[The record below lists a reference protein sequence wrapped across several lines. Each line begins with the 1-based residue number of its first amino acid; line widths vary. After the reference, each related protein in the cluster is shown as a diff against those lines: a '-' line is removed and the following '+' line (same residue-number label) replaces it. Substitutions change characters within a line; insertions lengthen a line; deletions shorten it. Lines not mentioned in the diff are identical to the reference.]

1 MPLAGSDR
9 GARSNAHFR
18 HAERHMRDRTG
29 GGASFGKAMAHF
41 ERAMAYGTAD
51 ADPLEQRVARAR
63 AARERAAQEH
73 RLARAHPNIRKCG
86 RFSNSGPYALAWEY
100 DDNRRKAV
108 ISVEDRSGQV
118 ARITLQLVQSTGG
131 DWIFDSSVEWL
142 QLTSDVQQRYIARAV
157 ASLVLRVQEITSDIL
172 AGRSKRIEAEFDAT
186 WIMSPLDASS
196 AWQRTEH
203 VPKKKSFLQRAV
215 PNDENKENEGG
226 NIGRAVLDTGV
237 ATLSGM
243 LNRLRVINAGYN
255 SLDDTQ
261 SDRPATAAKYDYYTN
276 GGRHI
281 YGVSVSATDWKSVHV
296 TVIKVGERKA
306 DATIAIDLDVST
318 KKGNEGKLFV
328 SGSSFTFSDSAST
341 DPPKAYIRLAVA
353 SLLCHLHPSHV
364 EGTFDKLRNTDD
376 ARTQWTH
383 HPEPARNG
391 KGLR

>member
-1 MPLAGSDR
+1 
-9 GARSNAHFR
+9 
-18 HAERHMRDRTG
+18 MRDRTR

-51 ADPLEQRVARAR
+51 ADPLEQRVVRAR

-73 RLARAHPNIRKCG
+73 RLARAHPNILKCG

-108 ISVEDRSGQV
+108 ISGQV
-118 ARITLQLVQSTGG
+118 AHITLQLVQSTGG
-131 DWIFDSSVEWL
+131 DWIFVSSVEWL

-157 ASLVLRVQEITSDIL
+157 ASLVLRVQDDPTGAIGT
-172 AGRSKRIEAEFDAT
+172 GRAKRIQADFDAS

-196 AWQRTEH
+196 AWEKAEY
-203 VPKKKSFLQRAV
+203 VPKKKSFLQRGCRAV

-243 LNRLRVINAGYN
+243 LNRLRVINEGYN

-261 SDRPATAAKYDYYTN
+261 SGRPATAAKYDYYTN

-281 YGVSVSATDWKSVHV
+281 YGVSVSDTDGASVHV

-306 DATIAIDLDVST
+306 DATITIDLDVST
-318 KKGNEGKLFV
+318 NKTNAGKLFV
-328 SGSSFTFSDSAST
+328 SGSSFTFSDSADNPT
-341 DPPKAYIRLAVA
+341 KAYIRLAVA
-353 SLLCHLHPSHV
+353 SLLCHLYPTSGHV
-364 EGTFDKLRNTDD
+364 EGTFDKLTNTDD